1 MKQTDH
7 QTRPEGEQPL
17 QINLGKHTFAIAD
30 SMADIGALS
39 QKLSDVRKDVQYIE
53 KTGENDYH
61 GYSYVTER
69 DLTEKI
75 RKPLSKV
82 GVMLFTSVEEKGS
95 QGDMTK
101 VVTEH
106 SFVDGDTGA
115 TITVKSR
122 GHGYDEQD
130 KGIYKAVTGA
140 VKYLLY
146 KNFLIP
152 AGDDPEEPPTIG
164 KNQRKKILAG
174 AKKFAIPRDQFD
186 DLLEERFGITDAGQL
201 HPDQI
206 NSVRGMIQSKGTH
219 PSKQNGQ
226 QNGQKQNGQN
236 QNGQDPE
243 GQEQQTEEGSEE
255 DA

>member
-1 MKQTDH
+1 MEDNQTQDNS
-7 QTRPEGEQPL
+7 PL
-17 QINLGKHTFAIAD
+17 QINLGKHTHAIAD
-30 SMADIGALS
+30 TMADVGALA
-39 QKLSDVRKDVQYIE
+39 QKLSDVRQDVEYIE

-61 GYSYVTER
+61 GYSYVTEK

-75 RKPLSKV
+75 REPLSDY
-82 GVMLFTSVEEKGS
+82 GVMLFTSVEEQGS
-95 QGDMTK
+95 KGDMTK

-152 AGDDPEEPPTIG
+152 AGDDPEEPPTIS
-164 KNQRKKILAG
+164 NDMRKKILAG
-174 AKKFAIPRDQFD
+174 AKNFALPKGEFEALLDQHYGVD
-186 DLLEERFGITDAGQL
+186 DAGDL
-201 HPDQI
+201 HPEQLD
-206 NSVRGMIQSKGTH
+206 SVRNMISQKGTH
-219 PSKQNGQ
+219 PNNQQPDNPPEQNGQ
-226 QNGQKQNGQN
+226 
-236 QNGQDPE
+236 E
-243 GQEQQTEEGSEE
+243 EQTKEPAGE